1 MKFALITA
9 VLLSS
14 IGLVNVANAANK
26 EKGQA
31 LVEKANCASCH
42 GAGLNAPI
50 LPAYPKLAGQY
61 SDYLYYALKAY
72 KVGNGNAQFGRNN
85 AVMGSQV
92 QNFSDADLQDMAAYI
107 SSLPG
112 NFVVKK
118 KSLVVQSTYNKG
130 LD

>member
-9 VLLSS
+9 ALLSS
-14 IGLVNVANAANK
+14 IGFVNLANAANVD
-26 EKGQA
+26 KGRA
-31 LVEKANCASCH
+31 LVEKGNCASCH

-61 SDYLYYALKAY
+61 ADYLYYALKAY
-72 KVGNGNAQFGRNN
+72 KVGNGNPQYGRNN

-92 QNFSDADLQDMAAYI
+92 QPYSDADMQDIAAYI
-107 SSLPG
+107 ASLPG

-118 KSLVVQSTYNKG
+118 
-130 LD
+130 

>member
-1 MKFALITA
+1 MKFALTTA

-14 IGLVNVANAANK
+14 IVLASVANAASAD
-26 EKGQA
+26 KGQA

-50 LPAYPKLAGQY
+50 LPVYPKLAGQY

-72 KVGNGNAQFGRNN
+72 KVGNSNPQYGRNN
-85 AVMGSQV
+85 AIMSSQV
-92 QNFSDADLQDMAAYI
+92 QNFNDADLQDIAAYI

-118 KSLVVQSTYNKG
+118 
-130 LD
+130 

>member
-14 IGLVNVANAANK
+14 IGLVNVANSANK

-61 SDYLYYALKAY
+61 ADYLYYALKAY
-72 KVGNGNAQFGRNN
+72 KVGNNNAQFGRNN

-118 KSLVVQSTYNKG
+118 
-130 LD
+130 

>member
-14 IGLVNVANAANK
+14 ICLVNVANAANV

-61 SDYLYYALKAY
+61 SEYVYYALKAY
-72 KVGNGNAQFGRNN
+72 KVGNGNPQFGRNN
-85 AVMGSQV
+85 AIMGSQV
-92 QNFSDADLQDMAAYI
+92 LNFTDADLHDISAYVA
-107 SSLPG
+107 SLPG
-112 NFVVKK
+112 NFVIKK
-118 KSLVVQSTYNKG
+118 
-130 LD
+130 

>member
-9 VLLSS
+9 ALLSS
-14 IGLVNVANAANK
+14 IGLVNLANAASTD
-26 EKGQA
+26 KGQA

-50 LPAYPKLAGQY
+50 LPVYPKLAGQY
-61 SDYLYYALKAY
+61 ADYVFYALKAY
-72 KVGNGNAQFGRNN
+72 KVGNGNAQYGRTN
-85 AVMGSQV
+85 AIMGSQV
-92 QNFSDADLQDMAAYI
+92 QNFTDADLQDIAAHI

-118 KSLVVQSTYNKG
+118 
-130 LD
+130 

>member
-50 LPAYPKLAGQY
+50 LPTYPKLAGQY
-61 SDYLYYALKAY
+61 ADYLFYALKAY

-118 KSLVVQSTYNKG
+118 
-130 LD
+130 

>member
-9 VLLSS
+9 VMLSR

-61 SDYLYYALKAY
+61 ADYLYYALKAY

-118 KSLVVQSTYNKG
+118 
-130 LD
+130 

>member
-9 VLLSS
+9 VLMASV
-14 IGLVNVANAANK
+14 GAVNIAQAASVD
-26 EKGQA
+26 KGRA
-31 LVEKANCASCH
+31 IVEKANCASCH

-61 SDYLYYALKAY
+61 SDYLFYSLKAY
-72 KVGNGNAQFGRNN
+72 KVGNSNAQYGRNN

-92 QNFSDADLQDMAAYI
+92 QAFTDADLEDISAYI
-107 SSLPG
+107 ASLPG

-118 KSLVVQSTYNKG
+118 
-130 LD
+130 